1 MKRSKDFWANY
12 FLPRGILIENILWKK
27 KEKQKERTKFAKLHF
42 EETKKLFP
50 TWFNQVLCQ
59 NQGQGCTQQERF
71 VDYLTEGCNN
81 LLQELFFC
89 DFLISVESN

>member
-12 FLPRGILIENILWKK
+12 FLPRGILIKTYCEKNP
-27 KEKQKERTKFAKLHF
+27 EKQKERTKFAKLHF

-50 TWFNQVLCQ
+50 TWFNQILCQ
-59 NQGQGCTQQERF
+59 KQGQTCTQQERF
-71 VDYLTEGCNN
+71 VGYLTEGCNN

-89 DFLISVESN
+89 DFLMSI